1 MDEKSRKTLARNHA
15 SKHALWRA
23 EDAETLTD
31 DTLHAIADRIDAGHV
46 AHRIGTTLLQGATG
60 KREA

>member
-1 MDEKSRKTLARNHA
+1 MDETSRKTPRNHA